1 METIDE
7 ALEIQ
12 QNDKLTAQRN
22 FDHVSVAIGSESPM
36 NMSSV
41 DDFINNAPHL
51 GALGAESSDESNQDL
66 LKTRHSGRKRKTNV
80 RLKPIRN
87 IENPE
92 KPLTVVQSPPVS
104 ERQQLLA
111 LKRIERTVPNSG
123 RYIILEQLF
132 NFFDSKT
139 TSCIV
144 LQSDKN

>member
-41 DDFINNAPHL
+41 DDFINNAPHR

-66 LKTRHSGRKRKTNV
+66 LNTRQSGRKRKTNV
-80 RLKPIRN
+80 RLSNIKD

-92 KPLTVVQSPPVS
+92 KPLSVVQSPPIS

-111 LKRIERTVPNSG
+111 IKRIEKTVPNSG
-123 RYIILEQLF
+123 KYNILVQF
-132 NFFDSKT
+132 CNFLTPKLQAESKRR
-139 TSCIV
+139 
-144 LQSDKN
+144 

>member
-22 FDHVSVAIGSESPM
+22 FDHVSVAIGNESPI
-36 NMSSV
+36 NMSTV
-41 DDFINNAPHL
+41 DDFINKAPHCR

-66 LKTRHSGRKRKTNV
+66 LNTRQSGRKRKTNV
-80 RLKPIRN
+80 RLSNIKD

-92 KPLTVVQSPPVS
+92 KPLSVVQSPPIS

-111 LKRIERTVPNSG
+111 IKRIEKTVPNSG
-123 RYIILEQLF
+123 KYNILVQF
-132 NFFDSKT
+132 CNFLTPK
-139 TSCIV
+139 
-144 LQSDKN
+144 LQAESLRR